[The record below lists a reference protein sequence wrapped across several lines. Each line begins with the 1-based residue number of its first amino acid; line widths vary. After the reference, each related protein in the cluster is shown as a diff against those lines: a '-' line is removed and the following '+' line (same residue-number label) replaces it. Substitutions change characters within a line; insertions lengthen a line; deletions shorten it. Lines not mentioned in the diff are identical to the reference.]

1 MFAVGI
7 DSHIILVFGSA
18 RNLYNTNTFC
28 FAESP
33 GCFQLLQTIQTHYGM
48 AVTSFQLKDA
58 LLIAFASYQEGKF
71 FYKTKLPVYVL
82 QQNTF
87 TLNQTLDSFGARDV
101 EYFTINFQHFLVM
114 ATEYDGHSY
123 KQDSVVYR
131 WEAGKFKEFQRI
143 PTKGVKDTHY
153 FTIGTRKF
161 ISFTNQMYGSHEVS
175 IYE

>member
-7 DSHIILVFGSA
+7 DSHITLVFGSA

-71 FYKTKLPVYVL
+71 FYRTKLPVYVL

-123 KQDSVVYR
+123 KQDSVCTNCR
-131 WEAGKFKEFQRI
+131 PFKLCFTIHVFPIQWFNLR
-143 PTKGVKDTHY
+143 TKG
-153 FTIGTRKF
+153 R
-161 ISFTNQMYGSHEVS
+161 SRYGEPCLRGYSQHLHGRF
-175 IYE
+175 